1 MHIFISFEDGD
12 IINIM
17 HLYLCKIGL
26 DRLITVLS
34 RFYHSIMK
42 D

>member
-1 MHIFISFEDGD
+1 MHIFISFEDED

-17 HLYLCKIGL
+17 HLYLCIIEL